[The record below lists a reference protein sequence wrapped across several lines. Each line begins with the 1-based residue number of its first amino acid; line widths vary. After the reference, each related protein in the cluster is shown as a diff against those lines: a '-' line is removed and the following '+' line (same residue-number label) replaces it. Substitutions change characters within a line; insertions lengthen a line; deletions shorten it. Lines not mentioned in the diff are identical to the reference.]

1 MGRMVTRKEKTE
13 TPKVDDNLA
22 LLPLFQRE
30 RERQRQRQ
38 RETERDR
45 QTDRQTD
52 RESSSRIFRH
62 LQRHPSHISYS
73 LRLRLQNDTVLVLG
87 PVIVFIYQ
95 CKQNNFLRIQMFQI
109 LRLQAQQLF
118 RVQTTVS

>member
-38 RETERDR
+38 RQRE
-45 QTDRQTD
+45 TDRQTD